1 VAEKSFRSFARVFTS
16 VLCASLVSFN
26 EREEDIFLPNSLF
39 LSFDFSR
46 FKKKKTREKRLLS
59 QLSFSKKKKRY
70 IEHVFE
76 LEEGSS
82 LKRFFCNVAEL
93 LLLVFVDARRV
104 VVVVVVVAFD
114 EENIIECS
122 ESVFFVFFVLC
133 NKARRRRTTVVRARA
148 MEQRKILRGEI
159 LRHG

>member
-1 VAEKSFRSFARVFTS
+1 M
-16 VLCASLVSFN
+16 
-26 EREEDIFLPNSLF
+26 
-39 LSFDFSR
+39 
-46 FKKKKTREKRLLS
+46 
-59 QLSFSKKKKRY
+59 
-70 IEHVFE
+70 FE

-122 ESVFFVFFVLC
+122 ESVFVLFVLC
-133 NKARRRRTTVVRARA
+133 KARRRRTTVVRARA
-148 MEQRKILRGEI
+148 MERKILRGKI